1 MARPFSAARNGRT
14 GCIQVCFQS
23 TSGRVVAQRRG
34 ICFGRC
40 GTLVGGYGTHF
51 RHLDEGRPVTNRVR
65 GASHRCETR
74 GNRRY
79 DCSAAGPF
87 RGIIASGLHTQA
99 ACFGQIIRSGWV
111 AQVSMGGA
119 DQLVRWPA
127 PVRPGDEIGI
137 SARIEAL
144 TPSRS
149 KPDRGVVKV
158 LYTGRRAADGV
169 VVLEMLGTHIFRR

>member
-1 MARPFSAARNGRT
+1 MITPLASFDELSLG
-14 GCIQVCFQS
+14 QEFD
-23 TSGRVVAQRRG
+23 
-34 ICFGRC
+34 FGSIRME
-40 GTLVGGYGTHF
+40 
-51 RHLDEGRPVTNRVR
+51 LDEILDF
-65 GASHRCETR
+65 A
-74 GNRRY
+74 RRW
-79 DCSAAGPF
+79 DPQPFHIDAVAAAAGPF

-99 ACFGQIIRSGWV
+99 ACFGHIIRSGWV

-137 SARIEAL
+137 TARIEAL

-149 KPDRGVVKV
+149 KSDRGVVKV
-158 LYTGRRAADGV
+158 LYTGRRVADGA